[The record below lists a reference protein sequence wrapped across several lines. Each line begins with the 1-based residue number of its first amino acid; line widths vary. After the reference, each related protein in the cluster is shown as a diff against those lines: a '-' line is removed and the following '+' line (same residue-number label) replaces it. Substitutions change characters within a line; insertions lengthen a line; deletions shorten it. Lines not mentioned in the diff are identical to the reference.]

1 MAPHLGQHVHRR
13 AFCGRRGALGRLG
26 QALALGGPG
35 AFILGL
41 GLRAGRCLHTHGC
54 LCFGTCAHMHVCL
67 DACLSMPAR
76 LCVQLV
82 CALQRLCVC
91 VCLSACASICAADA
105 ACACGRPPPLV
116 RLPSHLQSPS
126 PASHAHTCT
135 RTHGTRTALSAGRS
149 GSCALRLG
157 AGRRGL
163 SAVGLAAG
171 LRAPRFSA
179 TSPLPV
185 GLHERA
191 CRQAGESAHH
201 TCATFGD
208 APLEAAKAC
217 STRGGQGGWHVRG
230 QHAGTKGHRHV
241 FQGRQTDSL
250 KCGQHAL

>member
-1 MAPHLGQHVHRR
+1 MCIAALSADGAAP
-13 AFCGRRGALGRLG
+13 
-26 QALALGGPG
+26 LGGLAKRWRLEGRAPSSSVL
-35 AFILGL
+35 ASGL
-41 GLRAGRCLHTHGC
+41 GDACIHMGVCVLVRVRTCTCVWMHACPCLRAY
-54 LCFGTCAHMHVCL
+54 VC
-67 DACLSMPAR
+67 S
-76 LCVQLV
+76 LCVH
-82 CALQRLCVC
+82 CNACVC